1 MDNQINPLFNFNNK
15 TYKTLSGAK
24 SARTRYIKKRINE
37 LRKTLVID
45 ENGTENER
53 ITRKITK
60 LENQLISDKNEAKK
74 KQKEN
79 RLKAQFFKNNFEIEN
94 NAPQKLTIDERRIRR
109 NRAIE
114 ENRIPI
120 NGLNF
125 QEKRDIRRVYEVRA
139 LGGRIT
145 ENYINDRLHG
155 ITTEKEK

>member
-24 SARTRYIKKRINE
+24 SARTRFIKKKINE

-53 ITRKITK
+53 IARKITK

-74 KQKEN
+74 RQKEN

-94 NAPQKLTIDERRIRR
+94 NAPQKLTLEERLIRR

-114 ENRIPI
+114 ENQIPI
-120 NGLNF
+120 NKKKKTLNEF
-125 QEKRDIRRVYEVRA
+125 MKLKHWEEESQKIIFMMKIY
-139 LGGRIT
+139 
-145 ENYINDRLHG
+145 
-155 ITTEKEK
+155 